1 MARGNSGRIVLEVDV
16 DLKNSMYARL
26 EEDNLKLKAWFI
38 QRAKEYL
45 ESPKQLAVQLTIKDL
60 LEKGGE

>member
-1 MARGNSGRIVLEVDV
+1 
-16 DLKNSMYARL
+16 MYARL